1 MKITQLI
8 KSLEELQKSV
18 GDVVVE
24 VRNPAGDFDEASE
37 ATPVNVSQKYG
48 EPKWRVYVEA

>member
-8 KSLEELQKSV
+8 KRLDELQKSV

-24 VRNPAGDFDEASE
+24 VRNPDGDFDEASE
-37 ATPVNVSQKYG
+37 VQPVNVSQKYG